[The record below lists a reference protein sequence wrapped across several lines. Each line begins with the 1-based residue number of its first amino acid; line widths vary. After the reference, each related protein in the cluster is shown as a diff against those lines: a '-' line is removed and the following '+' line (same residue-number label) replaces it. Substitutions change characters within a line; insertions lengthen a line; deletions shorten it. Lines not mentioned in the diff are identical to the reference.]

1 MSVVRKLRR
10 NRLKR
15 MMGNNK
21 IKQAYHERYDTLE
34 QKIRRDMSNGE
45 GKRGDRK
52 TRV

>member
-21 IKQAYHERYDTLE
+21 INQEYHERYDTLE
-34 QKIRRDMSNGE
+34 QKIIRSN
-45 GKRGDRK
+45 KNGDNRK
-52 TRV
+52 ELF

>member
-21 IKQAYHERYDTLE
+21 IKQEYHERYDTLG
-34 QKIRRDMSNGE
+34 QKVRREKKTNG
-45 GKRGDRK
+45 DNRK
-52 TRV
+52 

>member
-21 IKQAYHERYDTLE
+21 INQEYHERYDTLE
-34 QKIRRDMSNGE
+34 QKFRRGNTNG
-45 GKRGDRK
+45 R
-52 TRV
+52 